1 MPAELMER
9 PLLSLLALH
18 RQLSRQKYAAIP
30 RQAKG
35 VPRLNNWQLF
45 LSKLLLYQII
55 YTTYIYCKSPAS
67 LLVVH
72 ITCTAAVDG
81 STIRIFV
88 STS

>member
-18 RQLSRQKYAAIP
+18 RKLSRQKYAAIP

-55 YTTYIYCKSPAS
+55 YTTHIYCKSPAF

-72 ITCTAAVDG
+72 ITRIHTANI
-81 STIRIFV
+81 SRTRKFV
-88 STS
+88 